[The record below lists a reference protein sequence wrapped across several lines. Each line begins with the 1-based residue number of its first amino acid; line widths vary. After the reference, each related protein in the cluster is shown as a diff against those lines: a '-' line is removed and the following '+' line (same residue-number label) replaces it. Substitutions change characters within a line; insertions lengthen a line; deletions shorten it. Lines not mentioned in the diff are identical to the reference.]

1 MPSEPKHV
9 ARATTIAIRSPT
21 AMEVVD
27 GRDKDRDR
35 DNRAAV
41 ARPKWIRGM
50 KPIQS
55 LWLFP
60 VQPGGSP

>member
-1 MPSEPKHV
+1 MPEHV
-9 ARATTIAIRSPT
+9 AMATTIAIRSPT
-21 AMEVVD
+21 AVEVVD
-27 GRDKDRDR
+27 GRDKDR

-60 VQPGGSP
+60 VQPRGSP